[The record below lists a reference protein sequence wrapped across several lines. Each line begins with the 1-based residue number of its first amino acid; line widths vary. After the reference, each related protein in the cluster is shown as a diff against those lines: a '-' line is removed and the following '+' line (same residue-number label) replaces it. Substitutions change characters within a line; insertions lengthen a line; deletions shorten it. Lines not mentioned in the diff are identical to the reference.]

1 MVAILSPEH
10 FDMVVIGA
18 GPAGEK
24 GAAQAAYFGR
34 RVAIVEREA
43 RAGGAAAINAWV
55 PSKTLREAALY
66 LTGFR
71 HRDVYEG
78 LSLDLDP
85 KFAVSRLRA
94 RSNRVV
100 DTVTSEVRSNI
111 DAHDIEFVQGDARLG
126 PERTVHV
133 NVANAAP
140 RTLQADVI
148 LIGTGS
154 RPFHPPEIDF
164 TDPDVLDS
172 ATILDLE
179 RPVRSLAI
187 LGGGAVG
194 CEYASIFCALGANVT
209 LLDSRSRLVPVM
221 DRDVSDGLAAALR
234 DAGVRVVLEA
244 GRADVRRDQHGIA
257 VEIAGKDVLRPD
269 KLLFAAGRAGNTESL
284 GLEEAGVASDGYGRI
299 KVDDCYRT
307 TAAGI
312 YAAGDVIG
320 PPALASVS
328 MEQAR
333 VAACHAFDIPFKQMV
348 DPITP
353 MGVYSIPEAAGVG
366 RTEAQ
371 ANADGI
377 EYQIGVAPF
386 ARNSRSLISGTTDGF
401 VKLVF
406 RRDDRQLLG
415 VHVLGDS
422 ATELVHHG
430 QTVLHFEGTIDYF
443 IRAVYNVP
451 TLTEAYKYA
460 AYDGLQRLASL
471 KTR

>member
-1 MVAILSPEH
+1 MVAILNPEH

-24 GAAQAAYFGR
+24 GAAQAAYFGK
-34 RVAIVEREA
+34 RVAIVERDA

-85 KFAVSRLRA
+85 TFAVNRLRA

-126 PERTVHV
+126 AERTVLV
-133 NVANAAP
+133 DVAHAPP
-140 RTLQADVI
+140 RTLQADAI

-164 TDPDVLDS
+164 DDPDILDS
-172 ATILDLE
+172 ATILDLD
-179 RPVRSLAI
+179 RPISSLVI

-221 DRDVSDGLAAALR
+221 DPDVSDGLAAALR
-234 DAGVRVVLEA
+234 DAGVRVVLDA
-244 GRADVRRDQHGIA
+244 GRADVGRDRDGLAI
-257 VEIAGKDVLRPD
+257 EIAGQGVLRPD
-269 KLLFAAGRAGNTESL
+269 KVLFAAGRAGNTESL
-284 GLEEAGVASDGYGRI
+284 GLEEVGIESDGHGRI

-307 TAAGI
+307 SAAGI

-366 RTEAQ
+366 RTEPQ
-371 ANADGI
+371 AKADGI
-377 EYQIGVAPF
+377 DFEVGIATF
-386 ARNSRSLISGTTDGF
+386 ARNSRSLISGTLDGF

-406 RRDDRQLLG
+406 RRDDRRLLG

-430 QTVLHFEGTIDYF
+430 QTVLHFDGTIDYF

-460 AYDGLQRLASL
+460 AYDGLQRLAQP
-471 KTR
+471 